1 MDRYQELYAEYFQ
14 IFCSAQFSGD
24 WIGLELQTSLLP
36 MLKHQ
41 LEECRLAI
49 MNPRPAAEWI
59 KREGELRKATG
70 DTVRLPRLG
79 GSPRKP

>member
-1 MDRYQELYAEYFQ
+1 MRSTSGS
-14 IFCSAQFSGD
+14 SAACNSARTRSSF
-24 WIGLELQTSLLP
+24 ELQTSLLP

-49 MNPRPAAEWI
+49 MNPRPAAEWM
-59 KREGELRKATG
+59 KREAELRKATG